1 MITASKIANKSI
13 LLLAG
18 ASLTLAAAC
27 TDPARIDPNDPN
39 RNAKQGALLGG
50 ILGAAV
56 GILTNDNKGQGAV
69 RGAIIGGGIGAL
81 AGTSLDR
88 QEADL
93 RRDMGNDNV
102 TITNTGDR
110 LIVTLPQDILFD
122 TGSAV
127 VRSGI
132 QRDLRA
138 VAGNLQSY
146 PDTTVQIVG
155 HTDNVGEATYN
166 QDLSARRANSVA
178 DILLNEGIAFSRI
191 RTFGRGED
199 QPVASNLTAEG
210 RSQNRRVEIVILPNS

>member
-1 MITASKIANKSI
+1 MIRAPKIAKRSV
-13 LLLAG
+13 LLLA
-18 ASLTLAAAC
+18 SLSLLTATAC
-27 TDPARIDPNDPN
+27 TDPGRIDPNDPN
-39 RNAKQGALLGG
+39 RNAKEGAILGG
-50 ILGAAV
+50 FLGAAV

-69 RGAIIGGGIGAL
+69 RGAIVGGGLGAL
-81 AGTSLDR
+81 MGTSLDR

-122 TGSAV
+122 TDSAS
-127 VRSGI
+127 VRFGLRS
-132 QRDLRA
+132 DLAA
-138 VAGNLQSY
+138 VATNLQSY
-146 PDTTVQIVG
+146 PDSTVQIVG
-155 HTDNVGEATYN
+155 HTDNTGSAAHN
-166 QDLSARRANSVA
+166 QDLSARRANAVA
-178 DILLNEGIAFSRI
+178 DVLLDNGIAFTRI